1 MSAVRSCGWRFSRI
15 AASMASSRAC
25 RAVALAS
32 ALAVVGIAPAPSG
45 AGQIDIGDFGPA
57 KQTTTFDGLGLP
69 FSNSAPL
76 VIDGHTFT
84 SNDGMLRYVSFSCA
98 ANQCIA
104 DNGSQGFIDVVL
116 AEPALKAGAF
126 VSGIIGGWIILVD
139 FFDADDVLL
148 GSVFLANG
156 PAFTPLFA
164 GWEDPGGIARIRF
177 NHLFTVGI
185 IFTLDDLS
193 VEHVLPVEID
203 ITPGGDPNPVI
214 SMRPGVTPVGILGS
228 DILDVLDVDPTT
240 LAFGPAG
247 APLAHQNAL
256 HFEDDDG
263 GPLDLNDDGFNDA
276 LAHFLREESGI
287 ALGDMEAC
295 LTGELLDGRL
305 FEGCD
310 DIIVISCGLGF
321 EIVFLLPPLVLL
333 RQRRRRIARARRGH
347 SARS

>member
-1 MSAVRSCGWRFSRI
+1 
-15 AASMASSRAC
+15 
-25 RAVALAS
+25 LAS

-45 AGQIDIGDFGPA
+45 AGQIAVGDFGA
-57 KQTTTFDGLGLP
+57 GKQITTFDGLGLP
-69 FSNSAPL
+69 FQNPAPL

-84 SNDGMLRYVSFSCA
+84 SNDGTLRYVGFSCA

-177 NHLFTVGI
+177 THLFTVGI
-185 IFTLDDLS
+185 IFTLDDLY
-193 VEHVLPVEID
+193 VEGVPVEID
-203 ITPGGDPNPVI
+203 ITPEGDPNPVV
-214 SMRPGVTPVGILGS
+214 SMRPGVIPVGILGS
-228 DILDVLDVDPTT
+228 DILDVLDIDATT
-240 LAFGPAG
+240 LAFGPGG
-247 APLAHQNAL
+247 APIDHQNGI
-256 HFEDDDG
+256 HFEDVEGVPYDF
-263 GPLDLNDDGFNDA
+263 NDDGFDDA
-276 LAHFLREESGI
+276 VAHFLSQESGI

-295 LTGELLDGRL
+295 VTGELLDGTL
-305 FEGCD
+305 IEGCD
-310 DIIVISCGLGF
+310 DIVVISCGLGF

-333 RQRRRRIARARRGH
+333 RQRRRRMAKARRGH
-347 SARS
+347 AARS